1 MTFHS
6 LAMIDTKLV
15 ICLSPLVAT
24 EIFFGSDRTLISQ
37 MLESVFSEETVI
49 NLVQNNET
57 S

>member
-6 LAMIDTKLV
+6 LAMVDTKLV
-15 ICLSPLVAT
+15 IYLSPLVAT
-24 EIFFGSDRTLISQ
+24 EIFFDSDRTLIIQ

-49 NLVQNNET
+49 NLVQNHET